1 LKLSVN
7 PSSNAKNACD
17 SLWDQCSF
25 TLRPELLVL
34 GLIVLFGCDLAAN
47 LIGLFLSW
55 EPARAGAAERRVVA
69 RDARTL
75 RPFCST
81 FANSVAAEVF
91 IGLATTPELLD
102 L

>member
-17 SLWDQCSF
+17 SLRDQCS
-25 TLRPELLVL
+25 LGPDLLVL

-55 EPARAGAAERRVVA
+55 EPARGGAAERRVVV
-69 RDARTL
+69 RDARIL
-75 RPFCST
+75 VPLCSI
-81 FANSVAAEVF
+81 FASSLAAEVVA
-91 IGLATTPELLD
+91 GWLATTPELLD